1 MAIITENEGIG
12 ALPEK
17 QPAGLFISDLDGTL
31 LRSDRTFCAS
41 DLASLRRLEDHRVVR
56 VVATGRSMFS
66 FNRVQTPGLPIDYV
80 IFSTGAGIAEYP
92 RGKIIRQ
99 ASLEPGEV
107 CQAYAVLRELRLDF
121 MVQRPIPDTHIFG
134 YLSLNTPNPDF
145 ETRIALYSR
154 YAFPLG
160 DDIARF
166 GSATQLVAIVP
177 AERTPDA
184 LAAVRQRLSALTVI
198 QTTSPLDGHSTWIEV
213 FPAGVSKSQTAR
225 WLASRLGIAHEQ
237 ALSVGNDYND
247 LDLLEWAGT
256 AFVTANSP
264 DELKQRFPAVASNDD
279 AGVSEAI
286 ERWLQQGMRRQERVT
301 SNE

>member
-1 MAIITENEGIG
+1 MAITIESGDIG
-12 ALPEK
+12 ALPER
-17 QPAGLFISDLDGTL
+17 QPTGLFISDLDGTL
-31 LRSDRTFCAS
+31 LRSDRTFSAS
-41 DLASLRRLEDHRVVR
+41 DLASLRRLGDHRVVR

-80 IFSTGAGIAEYP
+80 VFSTGAGIAEYP
-92 RGKIIRQ
+92 NGKIVRRV
-99 ASLEPGEV
+99 SLEPGEV

-134 YLSLNTPNPDF
+134 YLALNTSNPDF

-154 YAFPLG
+154 FAFPLEDNITG
-160 DDIARF
+160 F
-166 GSATQLVAIVP
+166 GPATQLVAIVP
-177 AERTPDA
+177 SDRAPEA
-184 LAAVRQRLSALTVI
+184 LAAVRQRLSDLTVI

-213 FPAGVSKSQTAR
+213 FPAGVSKSRTTE
-225 WLASRLGIAHEQ
+225 WLAARLSIPRERAV
-237 ALSVGNDYND
+237 SVGNDYND

-264 DELKQRFPAVASNDD
+264 DELKQRFPVVASNND

-286 ERWLQQGMRRQERVT
+286 ERWLKKGMRRQ
-301 SNE
+301 